1 MKLYRPRSFGL
12 KTAIVF
18 VALFGAHGG
27 AMADAERFEADLRA
41 LFSEGGTLSIGD
53 VSSAMLR
60 SRLTAK
66 DIVFEADEGERLL
79 IDRYIVSGD
88 YDAPT
93 DVTLEGLRI
102 EDGLTELTLMSV
114 ERIVLG
120 EPSQAVFPLH
130 EELAPEQVRLG
141 SLAIDGIVI
150 ELASEL
156 AEEIFFDTPLSSG
169 HGRMTIDKLRGES
182 LSHEVIGMLE
192 ISGMAGVFAEL
203 DELGSGSFTLR
214 SLRLEGVTGLDKE
227 GEEKLA
233 SLVLRDL
240 AVESPE
246 LVARLALLDLDGDF
260 DDGKGGVRL
269 EGLHMDLARMI
280 ELAPEDERTQLRMVS
295 NVLTGGSGELRLDAA
310 LLGSWQEKDEH
321 SVLISDSQIDIHDA
335 LSLLLD
341 INLPLLLPHEVT
353 PSDAFGNMEW
363 LEDATLLGGDIHL
376 SLANQGLFSRLATL
390 GAAMEGVT
398 EALYVEQV
406 RTQAQGF
413 GMMFGPEIQAIL
425 VGLVDLLE
433 GSAQHLDVRVTLP
446 AQSTVTS
453 YMSDPLGV
461 PGKLS
466 VKVETR

>member
-1 MKLYRPRSFGL
+1 
-12 KTAIVF
+12 
-18 VALFGAHGG
+18 
-27 AMADAERFEADLRA
+27 MADTERLEADLRA

-60 SRLTAK
+60 SRLTAE
-66 DIVFEADEGERLL
+66 DIVFEAEEGERLL

-102 EDGLTELTLMSV
+102 EDSLTELTLMSI

-156 AEEIFFDTPLSSG
+156 AEEIFFDTPLSSS

-182 LSHEVIGMLE
+182 LSHEAIGMLE

-214 SLRLEGVTGLDKE
+214 SLRLEGLTGIDKE

-280 ELAPEDERTQLRMVS
+280 ELAPEEERTQLRMVS

-310 LLGSWQEKDEH
+310 LLGSWQEKGEH

-341 INLPLLLPHEVT
+341 INLPLLLPHDVT
-353 PSDAFGNMEW
+353 PSDAFGGMQW

>member
-1 MKLYRPRSFGL
+1 MKLYRPRSIGL
-12 KTAIVF
+12 KQALVF
-18 VALFGAHGG
+18 VALFGAHGV

-60 SRLTAK
+60 SRLTAE
-66 DIVFEADEGERLL
+66 DIVFEAEEGERLL

-102 EDGLTELTLMSV
+102 EDSLTELTLMSV

-130 EELAPEQVRLG
+130 DDALTPEQVRLG

-150 ELASEL
+150 EL

-182 LSHEVIGMLE
+182 LSHEAIGMLE
-192 ISGMAGVFAEL
+192 ISGMAGVFDEL
-203 DELGSGSFTLR
+203 EELGSGSFTLR
-214 SLRLEGVTGLDKE
+214 SLRLEGLTGIDKE

-246 LVARLALLDLDGDF
+246 LVARLALFDLDGNF

-353 PSDAFGNMEW
+353 PSDAFSNMEW
-363 LEDATLLGGDIHL
+363 LEDATLLGGNIHL